1 MQIKNGKDFWAGL
14 MYVGF
19 GAAFFLIATNYNMGT
34 ALRMGPA
41 YFPTVLGGM
50 LIVIGLAV
58 LARSFFSK
66 IENPWRLFEFRPVNF
81 VASVVIGGFAYW
93 QIKWL
98 QTTSE
103 WLEFAVIGASI
114 ILFFASFGKRSLWQI
129 LAATLAFGYL
139 LRPLGLVLSSFLLT
153 IGAGMVSPESR
164 VKEVVI
170 LAVALAVFAWL
181 TFVVGL
187 DQPFPVWPAF
197 FTE

>member
-14 MYVGF
+14 MYIGF
-19 GAAFFLIATNYNMGT
+19 GAAFFLIAQNYNMGT

-50 LIVIGLAV
+50 LMVIGLAV

-66 IENPWRLFEFRPVNF
+66 IESSWRLFEFRPVNF
-81 VASVVIGGFAYW
+81 VAAVVIGGFAYW
-93 QIKWL
+93 QIDWL
-98 QTTSE
+98 KTTSE
-103 WLEFAVIGASI
+103 WLEFGVIGASI
-114 ILFFASFGKRSLWQI
+114 VLFFASFGKRSLWQI

-139 LRPLGLVLSSFLLT
+139 LRPFGLILSSFLLT
-153 IGAGMVSPESR
+153 IGSGLVSPESKA
-164 VKEVVI
+164 KETVI
-170 LAVALAVFAWL
+170 LAVALAIFGWL

-197 FTE
+197 FTD